1 MSGVGLTR
9 IDGVLCMRS
18 RKMYSMARPWER
30 GVACFVEAPERGR
43 ASGHAVDELAPHDL
57 WTFWVFIHGGYIY
70 NQPLWRLF
78 WNGTLPVTISW
89 ETFLTN

>member
-43 ASGHAVDELAPHDL
+43 ASGHAVDELAPHDSGR
-57 WTFWVFIHGGYIY
+57 FWVSFKVATY
-70 NQPLWRLF
+70 NQPLWRPF
-78 WNGTLPVTISW
+78 WNAACHDIVGDIP
-89 ETFLTN
+89 N